1 MSDEPPVPKPKPR
14 RRRRLLRV
22 LSWLISFAMLTL
34 ITLGVLV
41 CLVLQNLDFITEW
54 SIARLIPGA
63 SVQLKRVELH
73 GWNEVRV
80 QELELSAKASGAVLL
95 RLEGGRMLFAYD
107 ELLSGKLQE
116 IELIAPE
123 LTASPDLFA
132 LFSGKGSENPD
143 ERRVPPGWSVNHL
156 RIDKARF
163 SLPASE
169 TLPVDVQAMF
179 SVDWKDLDLLSDR
192 AREVRELTI
201 DEISVSWAGSE
212 TVVAHIEKI
221 LVGITLEGI
230 FEGRR
235 IDSVSVSTGSL
246 TMDAAGW
253 QQIQSIR
260 LPEPGAARPGPARD
274 PWTVAVLELG
284 KLDVNLT
291 DLAQPLE
298 SAHFQVSGTLHE
310 LGRRDAGALASEV
323 RISALRI
330 ESGQDQD
337 PPMFAMDEARVQ
349 FTFDGLAAKRID
361 EVTLTNPSI
370 HLENEFSRIPDKAGP
385 PRGGQ
390 LVDHTPSRAEWQID
404 RLTTAYGELAYN
416 PQKPGEPIVS
426 ARFAFDLQNVGTTT
440 DTIAQLHELVVW
452 DVQLRELP
460 DEDRP
465 ILGVDSVKV
474 EFSLDEL
481 LEEKTIHHV
490 DVAGGRLWIG
500 AALAKLLAARAPES
514 PGTQIKSNDT
524 GWQIATLD
532 VKGIRT
538 RLDDARVDVSDI
550 FLTINTQL
558 QNIPLGV
565 AAVELL
571 DEVRTL
577 EFADVEIR
585 SPLNREI
592 LILKLRSVFV
602 RFTINELLKN
612 HIREIVI
619 LRPTI
624 YLNQDLFIYM
634 ERASAKD
641 QNAAPAPDRPN
652 WSIGAVETKFGR
664 LVIGSGAGS
673 DVGLPL
679 AFESRVQN
687 LSFDRLAELQID
699 AALQIPKQ
707 SYVFK
712 SYQIELDSVEGDLRF
727 SYPPEKGEQN
737 LVQKLDIA
745 GIRWRQFEAGTSW
758 VAVTFDRQGINGQ
771 FGGEAYSGYI
781 NGGFSFFFQNDSP
794 WIGWISGERV
804 DTAALTN
811 VISPQN
817 FQMTGPLD
825 FEVQIDAFSK
835 NIDRVNG
842 RFSITEPGDM
852 KITKLDDLLGRIP
865 DTWTAIK
872 ESTTRIA
879 LETLRDYSYTEAGGR
894 LWFVHSQGVLNLDL
908 AGPSGKRAFEFVL
921 HDGDT
926 SEGLWQDESWGK
938 R

>member
-1 MSDEPPVPKPKPR
+1 M
-14 RRRRLLRV
+14 LV
-22 LSWLISFAMLTL
+22 LIA
-34 ITLGVLV
+34 LGVLAF
-41 CLVLQNLDFITEW
+41 LVLKNLDSITEC
-54 SIARLIPGA
+54 SIARLLPGT

-80 QELELSAKASGAVLL
+80 QELELSSKASGAVLL

-132 LFSGKGSENPD
+132 LFSGKGPENPE
-143 ERRVPPGWSVNHL
+143 ERRVPPAWSVNHL
-156 RIDKARF
+156 RIDNARF
-163 SLPASE
+163 SLPA
-169 TLPVDVQAMF
+169 TGVLPVDIHASF
-179 SVDWKDLDLLSDR
+179 SVDWKNLDLRSDF

-201 DEISVSWAGSE
+201 DEISASWAGSE
-212 TVVAHIEKI
+212 TVAARIEKI
-221 LVGITLEGI
+221 IVGVTLEGL

-235 IDSVSVSTGSL
+235 VDSVNVSTGSL
-246 TMDAAGW
+246 AMDAAGW
-253 QQIQSIR
+253 QQIQSVR
-260 LPEPGAARPGPARD
+260 LPEPGPAQSGPARD
-274 PWTVAVLELG
+274 PWVVGVLELG
-284 KLDVNLT
+284 KLDISLT
-291 DLAQPLE
+291 ELPQPLE
-298 SAHFQVSGTLHE
+298 SARFQVSGTLHE
-310 LGRRDAGALASEV
+310 LGQRDAGAPTSEV
-323 RISALRI
+323 RISGARV
-330 ESGQDQD
+330 ESGQDQE
-337 PPMFAMDEARVQ
+337 PPMLAMDEALIA

-370 HLENEFSRIPDKAGP
+370 HLKNELSAKPKKAGP
-385 PRGGQ
+385 PRGGHQ
-390 LVDHTPSRAEWQID
+390 VARAPITTEWQID
-404 RLTTAYGELAYN
+404 HLKTSYGELVYN
-416 PQKPGEPIVS
+416 PKKPGEPLVS
-426 ARFAFDLQNVGTTT
+426 ARFAFDLQNVGANA
-440 DTIAQLHELVVW
+440 DAIARMHEFVVW
-452 DVQLRELP
+452 DVQLRESP
-460 DEDRP
+460 DDERP
-465 ILGVDSVKV
+465 ILGVDLVNI
-474 EFSLDEL
+474 EFSLNDL
-481 LEEKTIHHV
+481 LEKKTIQHV
-490 DVAGGRLWIG
+490 GVAGGRLQIG
-500 AALAKLLAARAPES
+500 AALTKLLAARPPDSAGS
-514 PGTQIKSNDT
+514 VAASNDT
-524 GWQIATLD
+524 GWRIATLD
-532 VKGIRT
+532 VEGIRT
-538 RLDDARVDVSDI
+538 SLDDAREDVSDLS
-550 FLTINTQL
+550 LTINTQL

-565 AAVELL
+565 AAVDLL
-571 DEVRTL
+571 DEVRIL

-585 SPLNREI
+585 SPVNPDVLV
-592 LILKLRSVFV
+592 LKLRSVFV
-602 RFTINELLKN
+602 RFTINELLRN

-634 ERASAKD
+634 EHASAKD
-641 QNAAPAPDRPN
+641 KNAAPAPDRPN
-652 WSIGAVETKFGR
+652 WSIGVVETKFGR
-664 LVIGSGAGS
+664 LVIGSGVGT

-687 LSFDRLAELQID
+687 LSFDRLADLQID

-727 SYPPEKGEQN
+727 SYPPETGQQN

-794 WIGWISGERV
+794 WIGWISGEGV
-804 DTAALTN
+804 DTATVTN

-817 FQMTGPLD
+817 FQMSGPLD

-842 RFSITEPGDM
+842 RFSITEPGEM

-879 LETLRDYSYTEAGGR
+879 LETLRDYAYTEAGGR
-894 LWFVHSQGVLNLDL
+894 LWFVQSQGVLNLDL
-908 AGPSGKRAFEFVL
+908 AGPSGKRAFEIVL
-921 HDGDT
+921 HHGDT
-926 SEGLWQDESWGK
+926 SEGLWQDASWGK